1 MAAAQLRL
9 LCVLALE
16 LVADA
21 VQQLHVTLLGVL
33 LQGSDKRPGHSPSS
47 LPSDSCVLSTEEE
60 ITLVRETPKWSLLKR
75 SELTYEVWVS
85 LLPDHMITSAGDVLV
100 SFAF

>member
-9 LCVLALE
+9 LCILALE

-21 VQQLHVTLLGVL
+21 VQQLHVALLGIL

-47 LPSDSCVLSTEEE
+47 LASDICVLTIREMDF
-60 ITLVRETPKWSLLKR
+60 VRKTHKWSLLR
-75 SELTYEVWVS
+75 PVPLTYEV
-85 LLPDHMITSAGDVLV
+85 
-100 SFAF
+100 